1 MVIFF
6 TVKRAPKDRVASFI
20 FHSTSLFKKLG
31 FVMSE
36 ESEIEALNTICKKAK
51 AEGKLTGKNLTKLY
65 DIFGQRFTRA
75 FEALKEGRV
84 KKYVFKPSGRT
95 VWIVVGKERDYLI
108 MPEAEFCTCDDFYFR
123 VLDKQVHL
131 CYHLIA
137 QKLAKNLKWYESI
150 EEHDMIYD
158 SLMAE
163 WKKPTV

>member
-1 MVIFF
+1 M
-6 TVKRAPKDRVASFI
+6 
-20 FHSTSLFKKLG
+20 
-31 FVMSE
+31 MSE
-36 ESEIEALNTICKKAK
+36 ESEIDVLNTICKKAK

-65 DIFGQRFTRA
+65 EIFGQRFTRA

-95 VWIVVGKERDYLI
+95 VWIVVGKERDYLL

-137 QKLAKNLKWYESI
+137 QKLAKNLDWYENI
-150 EEHDMIYD
+150 EEHDEIYD